1 MLLPFRAKISYMSG
15 EYSDEWAELRRL
27 RRRVLTVVF
36 AGAAIFVLV
45 PLVSTFALPAAA
57 KAIGLALFAAWVLGA
72 VQVFLGVWRV
82 RLLVMPE
89 MRQAFHYIARSY
101 GRWNNPFARH
111 CAHCGLPKWVDSD
124 PDPNLKRE
132 LDPLRSNS
140 IFKLGE

>member
-1 MLLPFRAKISYMSG
+1 MGGTAQVASTGADCRISGSGHFRSCASRLYIRIARSRQSNRSYAVCSLG
-15 EYSDEWAELRRL
+15 
-27 RRRVLTVVF
+27 T
-36 AGAAIFVLV
+36 GAL
-45 PLVSTFALPAAA
+45 
-57 KAIGLALFAAWVLGA
+57 
-72 VQVFLGVWRV
+72 QVFLGVWRV

-124 PDPNLKRE
+124 PDPNLKSE

-140 IFKLGE
+140 IFKLSE

>member
-1 MLLPFRAKISYMSG
+1 VFSSINGMLLPFRAKISYMSG

-45 PLVSTFALPAAA
+45 PLVSTFALPATA

-89 MRQAFHYIARSY
+89 MRQAFPLHRTLVRQMEQSVRS
-101 GRWNNPFARH
+101 A
-111 CAHCGLPKWVDSD
+111 
-124 PDPNLKRE
+124 
-132 LDPLRSNS
+132 LRSLWLA
-140 IFKLGE
+140 KM